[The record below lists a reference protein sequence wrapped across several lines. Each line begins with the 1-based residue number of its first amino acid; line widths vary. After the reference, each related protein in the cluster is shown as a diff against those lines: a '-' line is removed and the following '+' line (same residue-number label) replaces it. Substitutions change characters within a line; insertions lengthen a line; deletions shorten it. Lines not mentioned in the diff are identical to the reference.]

1 MHIGISTF
9 VWVSPFSTASFD
21 VLHKAKDIGYDVI
34 EIAVEDRDLIDWVAL
49 KKASRELGLRV
60 TVSGAFGMDRDI
72 SSERPEIRANGLSY
86 IIDCLEIVNDVEI
99 PLLCGPLY

>member
-21 VLHKAKDIGYDVI
+21 VLRKAKDIGYDVI

-49 KKASRELGLRV
+49 KKASRELGLKV

-72 SSERPEIRANGLSY
+72 SSDRSEIRANGLSY
-86 IIDCLEIVNDVEI
+86 IIDCLEIANDVEI